1 MKLHPSRNV
10 TKTKGNCKMKI
21 YFLGAY
27 SDIGLQGMMQSSFE
41 ARKGA
46 VEAMLE
52 NVGGRLTSMSYLQ
65 GPYDVI
71 AELEV
76 DSYETASGL
85 RATMMLSGGWEEMLI
100 LPAMDINKALE
111 TAKKAGG
118 YAMPG
123 SE

>member
-1 MKLHPSRNV
+1 
-10 TKTKGNCKMKI
+10 
-21 YFLGAY
+21 
-27 SDIGLQGMMQSSFE
+27 
-41 ARKGA
+41 
-46 VEAMLE
+46 
-52 NVGGRLTSMSYLQ
+52 

-85 RATMMLSGGWEEMLI
+85 RATMMLSGGWDELLI
-100 LPAMDINKALE
+100 LPAMDINKAVE

-118 YAMPG
+118 YTMPG

>member
-1 MKLHPSRNV
+1 M
-10 TKTKGNCKMKI
+10 
-21 YFLGAY
+21 LG
-27 SDIGLQGMMQSSFE
+27 
-41 ARKGA
+41 
-46 VEAMLE
+46 
-52 NVGGRLTSMSYLQ
+52 NVGGSLTSMSYLQ

-118 YAMPG
+118 YTMPG